1 MKILIIIFICIV
13 LIIALFCVA
22 VVIRDIIIEDKG
34 RKKNK
39 QKVID
44 SSSND
49 KDLNSDT
56 SLLNEETKEDS
67 ITNKVNDEE
76 NLNDTSKNENKN
88 LF

>member
-56 SLLNEETKEDS
+56 SLINEETKEDS
-67 ITNKVNDEE
+67 ITNEVNDEE
-76 NLNDTSKNENKN
+76 NLNDTSKNEK
-88 LF
+88 

>member
-67 ITNKVNDEE
+67 ITNEVNDEE
-76 NLNDTSKNENKN
+76 NLNDTSKNEK
-88 LF
+88 

>member
-76 NLNDTSKNENKN
+76 NLNDTSKNEK
-88 LF
+88 

>member
-76 NLNDTSKNENKN
+76 NLNNTSKNENKN

>member
-44 SSSND
+44 SSFND

-67 ITNKVNDEE
+67 ITNEVNDEE
-76 NLNDTSKNENKN
+76 NLNDISKNEK
-88 LF
+88 